1 MSVLNAF
8 FPKHGG
14 QPTSART
21 RTMQAVMRILQ
32 ERGAQGAT
40 TGFMMKWIVKND
52 PALAKDIGN
61 RGTNVDEAYHIQQ
74 FKTEIGHALDD
85 WQTLNRV
92 HCDKIGKRKMDGDE
106 VSVPVW
112 RTSEDWMALHEF
124 MRWYYKPQGDSPR
137 QFSKRLQKYFESNYN
152 NPEQR

>member
-1 MSVLNAF
+1 MSVLNKF

-40 TGFMMKWIVKND
+40 TGFMMTWIAKND
-52 PALAKDIGN
+52 PVLAKEIGN
-61 RGTNVDEAYHIQQ
+61 RGVNVDEAYHIQQ
-74 FKTEIGHALDD
+74 FKTEIGHALDE
-85 WQTLNRV
+85 WQALNRV
-92 HCDKIGKRKMDGDE
+92 HCDKIGKRMMDGDD

-112 RTSEDWMALHEF
+112 RTTQDWDALHEF
-124 MRWYYKPQGDSPR
+124 MRWYYKPQSGGPR
-137 QFSKRLQKYFESNYN
+137 QFSKRLQNYFKSNYKN
-152 NPEQR
+152 QVHQ